1 MHSWVVALADVDAPF
16 IDRWRALAN
25 RPDTTPNAF
34 VDVDFLRP
42 AAAYLPE
49 AKGMRLFVG
58 EDDGDLLW
66 LMPLVPTSRMG
77 GVPVLPGLRN
87 FFAHNW
93 LGQPLIVAGQ
103 ESAAASALLQ
113 YLSDNRRAFW
123 VRLHMLDADD
133 KFARSLIEG
142 AGHAF
147 VDVGDRGVV
156 VRRPEPTYLAGHKH
170 LKKGLSRKRRS
181 FEQTSGK
188 TLEVVDCSA
197 DPQAVDDFLALE
209 ASGWKGRAGSAFA
222 TRPGNAEFL
231 KHMCAEFRESGRL
244 RVYALRAGDQTL
256 AMTINLAANDT
267 LFGFAIAFDEQYA
280 FLSPGLRLEV
290 ADFQLFHD
298 QPQFRMLDSC
308 SDPNNAVSNRLFPD
322 RRSLVNVTI
331 GSGPLGRAIVG
342 LAPAGRRLMGPA
354 YGGAAHSGIGRALER
369 LKTGR
374 RKANVTGPKVVP
386 APQRSTSSPDRVE
399 GEPLAHKEL

>member
-1 MHSWVVALADVDAPF
+1 MHSRVVALADVDAPF
-16 IDRWRALAN
+16 IDRWRALAK
-25 RPDTTPNAF
+25 RPDTTPNPF
-34 VDVDFLRP
+34 VEVDFLRP

-66 LMPLVPTSRMG
+66 LMPLVPTSHMG

-103 ESAAASALLQ
+103 ESAAASALLR
-113 YLSDNRRAFW
+113 YLSDNRRVFW
-123 VRLHMLDADD
+123 VRLMMLDADD
-133 KFARSLIEG
+133 AFARSLIEG

-147 VDVGDRGVV
+147 VDVGARGVV
-156 VRRPEPTYLAGHKH
+156 VRRPEPTYLSGHKH
-170 LKKGLSRKRRS
+170 LKKGLGRKRRS
-181 FEQTSGK
+181 FERTSGK

-197 DPQAVDDFLALE
+197 DPHAVDDFLALE

-231 KHMCAEFRESGRL
+231 KQMCADFRESGRL
-244 RVYALRAGDQTL
+244 RMYALRAGDQNL
-256 AMTINLAANDT
+256 AMKLNLTANDT
-267 LFGFAIAFDEQYA
+267 LFDFAIAYNEKYA
-280 FLSPGLRLEV
+280 SLSPGLQLQVE
-290 ADFQLFHD
+290 DFQLFHD
-298 QPQFRMLDSC
+298 QPQFRMMDSC
-308 SDPNNAVSNRLFPD
+308 SDPNNAMANRLCPD

-342 LAPAGRRLMGPA
+342 LEPAGRRLMGPSYPGVA
-354 YGGAAHSGIGRALER
+354 RSGIGRVLAR
-369 LKTGR
+369 LKTGT
-374 RKANVTGPKVVP
+374 RKA
-386 APQRSTSSPDRVE
+386 
-399 GEPLAHKEL
+399 

>member
-1 MHSWVVALADVDAPF
+1 MQPMDSRVVALADVDAPF

-25 RPDTTPNAF
+25 RPDITPNPFAE
-34 VDVDFLRP
+34 VDFLRP
-42 AAAYLPE
+42 ALAYLPE
-49 AKGMRLFVG
+49 ARGMRLFVG

-66 LMPLVPTSRMG
+66 LMPLVPTARMG

-103 ESAAASALLQ
+103 ESAAASALLR

-123 VRLHMLDADD
+123 LRLHMLDADD

-147 VDVGDRGVV
+147 VDVGARGVV
-156 VRRPEPTYLAGHKH
+156 VRRPEPTYLSGHLSGH
-170 LKKGLSRKRRS
+170 NLNKKLRKQRRS
-181 FEQTSGK
+181 FERSSGK

-197 DPQAVDDFLALE
+197 DPHAVDDFLALE
-209 ASGWKGRAGSAFA
+209 ASGWKGRADSAFA
-222 TRPGNAEFL
+222 MRPGNAEFL
-231 KHMCAEFRESGRL
+231 KHMCGCFRESGRL
-244 RVYALRAGDQTL
+244 QLYALRAGDQNL
-256 AMTINLAANDT
+256 AMKLMLAANDT
-267 LFGFAIAFDEQYA
+267 LFGFAIAFDERYA
-280 FLSPGLRLEV
+280 SLSPGLQLQVEGL
-290 ADFQLFHD
+290 QLFHD
-298 QPQFRMLDSC
+298 QPQFQMMDSC
-308 SDPNNAVSNRLFPD
+308 SDPDNWMANRLCPD

-331 GSGPLGRAIVG
+331 GSGPLGRAIVA

-354 YGGAAHSGIGRALER
+354 YGGAVHSGIGRALER

-374 RKANVTGPKVVP
+374 RKA
-386 APQRSTSSPDRVE
+386 
-399 GEPLAHKEL
+399 